1 MGIMIRILK
10 QTATVLGGLV
20 LLVLL
25 SLVVLLAWFRA
36 EDPVATAQRP
46 LPDLVLAEQVDLVID
61 RGGEHR
67 VLSDVTLYAP
77 GEAPVRFTVSLPELD
92 PEGPMPVQIVV
103 GGLES
108 GRNNVQRLPSPLG
121 NNAVIAFEYP
131 ERDAILDKARGIPER
146 ILSIRE
152 GAVATPRQLAAIVRW
167 AGEQPWGDPTRV
179 SLLGYSL
186 GALFVPATEEALRAN
201 GMEAGA
207 TILAFGGADVSA
219 IVPQALKIRSP
230 AMRWMVGILAAAVLH
245 PVEPRYFLP
254 RMRTQTL
261 LVNAEADELIP
272 PASSRLM
279 TALTPE
285 PKWVVT
291 MPGDHINPRDQV
303 VLARVVDISRAWLLE
318 RGAANDPGRP

>member
-1 MGIMIRILK
+1 MIRLLK
-10 QTATVLGGLV
+10 RATAILGGLI
-20 LLVLL
+20 LAIL
-25 SLVVLLAWFRA
+25 LVVLATLAWLQA
-36 EDPVATAQRP
+36 GDPVASARGA
-46 LPDLVLAEQVDLVID
+46 LPRYTLGERTDVAID

-67 VLSDVTLYAP
+67 ILSDITLAAS
-77 GEAPVRFTVSLPELD
+77 GEIPVRFTVSLPERD
-92 PEGPMPVQIVV
+92 PNEPMPVQIVI

-131 ERDAILDKARGIPER
+131 RRDAILDKTRGVPGR
-146 ILSIRE
+146 ILSIRD
-152 GAVATPRQLAAIVRW
+152 GALATPRQLAAIVRW
-167 AGEQPWGDPTRV
+167 AGEQAWADPARV

-186 GALFVPATEEALRAN
+186 GALFVPATEATVRAN
-201 GMEAGA
+201 GMETNA

-219 IVPQALKIRSP
+219 IVPQALKFKTPIL
-230 AMRWMVGILAAAVLH
+230 RWMIGVLAGAVLH

-254 RMRTQTL
+254 LMKTQTL

-272 PASSRLM
+272 PASTRLL
-279 TALTPE
+279 TELTPE

-303 VLARVVDISRAWLLE
+303 VLARVVGLSQAWLIE
-318 RGAANDPGRP
+318 RGAANDPTPPAP